1 MKILNLPCT
10 WWCALLLY
18 LHLSLKKKKKNFWN
32 VILANMFDSVNSV
45 WELKFWLISPK
56 LALVI
61 HGFLK
66 LSRANF

>member
-1 MKILNLPCT
+1 MKILNLPCI

-18 LHLSLKKKKKNFWN
+18 LYLSLKKKKNFWN

-56 LALVI
+56 LARVI
-61 HGFLK
+61 HGFRK
-66 LSRANF
+66 